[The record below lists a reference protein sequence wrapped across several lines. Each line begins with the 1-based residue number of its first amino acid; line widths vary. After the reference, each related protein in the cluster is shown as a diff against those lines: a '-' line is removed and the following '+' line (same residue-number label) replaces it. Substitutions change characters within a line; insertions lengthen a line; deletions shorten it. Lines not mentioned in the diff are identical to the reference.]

1 MKVLSLNRLGL
12 VSDELDK
19 MSPKKLLI
27 SLVCG
32 AISGVI
38 VAWLVLKFLE
48 SEGSQVRGGHKEMKE
63 LKDERDDRNNPA
75 AKLPEE
81 NDDRPKKRAQEHEER
96 L

>member
-1 MKVLSLNRLGL
+1 MKVLSLNRLAS

-19 MSPKKLLI
+19 MSPKELLI

-38 VAWLVLKFLE
+38 VAWLFLKFLE
-48 SEGSQVRGGHKEMKE
+48 SEGSQLRGGHKEMKE
-63 LKDERDDRNNPA
+63 VKDERDDRNNPA

-81 NDDRPKKRAQEHEER
+81 NDYRPEKRAQEHEER

>member
-32 AISGVI
+32 VI

-48 SEGSQVRGGHKEMKE
+48 SEGSHLRGGHKEMKE

-75 AKLPEE
+75 AKLPEG
-81 NDDRPKKRAQEHEER
+81 NDDRPEKRAQEHEER

>member
-38 VAWLVLKFLE
+38 VAWLFLKFLE
-48 SEGSQVRGGHKEMKE
+48 SEGSQLRGGHKEMKE
-63 LKDERDDRNNPA
+63 LKDERDDCNNPA

>member
-1 MKVLSLNRLGL
+1 MKVLSL

-19 MSPKKLLI
+19 MSLKKLLI
-27 SLVCG
+27 CLVRG

-38 VAWLVLKFLE
+38 VAWLLLKFLE
-48 SEGSQVRGGHKEMKE
+48 SEGSQLRGGHKEMKE
-63 LKDERDDRNNPA
+63 VKDERDDRNNPA

-81 NDDRPKKRAQEHEER
+81 NDDRPEKRAQEHEER

>member
-1 MKVLSLNRLGL
+1 MKVLSLNRLAL

-19 MSPKKLLI
+19 MPPKKLLI

-48 SEGSQVRGGHKEMKE
+48 SEGSQLKRRHKEMKE
-63 LKDERDDRNNPA
+63 VKDERDDRNNPA

-81 NDDRPKKRAQEHEER
+81 NDDRPVKRAEEHEER

>member
-48 SEGSQVRGGHKEMKE
+48 SEGSQLKGGHKEMKE
-63 LKDERDDRNNPA
+63 VKDERDCFKQSTYWRSFRQFPWVTA
-75 AKLPEE
+75 
-81 NDDRPKKRAQEHEER
+81 
-96 L
+96 

>member
-38 VAWLVLKFLE
+38 VAWLFLKFLE
-48 SEGSQVRGGHKEMKE
+48 SEGSQLRGGHKEMKE
-63 LKDERDDRNNPA
+63 AKDERDDRNNPA

-81 NDDRPKKRAQEHEER
+81 NDDRLEKRAQEHKER

>member
-48 SEGSQVRGGHKEMKE
+48 SEGSQPKGRHKEMKE
-63 LKDERDDRNNPA
+63 VKDERDNRNNPA

-81 NDDRPKKRAQEHEER
+81 NDDRPEKRAQEHEER

>member
-1 MKVLSLNRLGL
+1 MKVLSLNRLTS

-48 SEGSQVRGGHKEMKE
+48 SEGSQLRGGHKEMKE
-63 LKDERDDRNNPA
+63 VKDERDDRNNPA

-81 NDDRPKKRAQEHEER
+81 NDDRPVKRAEEHEER

>member
-1 MKVLSLNRLGL
+1 MKVLSLNRLTL

-38 VAWLVLKFLE
+38 VAWLFLKFLE
-48 SEGSQVRGGHKEMKE
+48 SEGSQLRGGHKEMKE
-63 LKDERDDRNNPA
+63 VKDERDDRNNPA
-75 AKLPEE
+75 AKQPEE
-81 NDDRPKKRAQEHEER
+81 NDERPVKRAEEHEER

>member
-1 MKVLSLNRLGL
+1 MKVLSL

-19 MSPKKLLI
+19 MSLKKLLI
-27 SLVCG
+27 CLVCG

-38 VAWLVLKFLE
+38 VAWLLLKFLE
-48 SEGSQVRGGHKEMKE
+48 SEGYQRRGGHKEMKE
-63 LKDERDDRNNPA
+63 AKDVRDDRNNPA

-81 NDDRPKKRAQEHEER
+81 NDDRLEKRAQEHEER